1 MNTTLEK
8 GGRMSKSKKYCINLR
23 PDTDTINAYFINR
36 PDNSNFK

>member
-23 PDTDTINAYFINR
+23 RDTDTVNAYFINYT
-36 PDNSNFK
+36 DNKNF